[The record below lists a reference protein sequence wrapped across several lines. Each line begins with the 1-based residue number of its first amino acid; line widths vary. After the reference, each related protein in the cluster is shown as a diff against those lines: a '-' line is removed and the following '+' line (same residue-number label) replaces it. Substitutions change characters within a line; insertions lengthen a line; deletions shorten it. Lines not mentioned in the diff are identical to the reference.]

1 MSTYEQHEKLTLMR
15 ESERLNRKEM
25 SQLVDIPYS
34 SLANYESGRMKM
46 SFEAGAKIFKNPR
59 FRKYRD
65 WFMFDETN
73 PATGQIAPVLSL
85 NGQEIIELSQSGKTT
100 G

>member
-1 MSTYEQHEKLTLMR
+1 MSIEIMEKLKLIR
-15 ESERLNRKEM
+15 ESERLKKKEVADM
-25 SQLVDIPYS
+25 TGINYVTYVGYENGKS
-34 SLANYESGRMKM
+34 SISHDAVVRLLKH
-46 SFEAGAKIFKNPR
+46 PR

-73 PATGQIAPVLSL
+73 PAAGQIAPALSL
-85 NGQEIIELSQSGKTT
+85 NGPDVTTSSQSGKKI